1 MRFYEIGLLDQK
13 RLKQLMTAIGLLQIL
28 FLKIISRNLSYAKII
43 WLYYFVDTEPTTQR
57 LEYTDHHMLCRPTSC
72 TCGHTLCSEKT
83 PTCVF
88 LRNS

>member
-57 LEYTDHHMLCRPTSC
+57 LEYTDHHNAL
-72 TCGHTLCSEKT
+72 
-83 PTCVF
+83 
-88 LRNS
+88 